1 MKNKRKKD
9 SVNSFKKVYPN
20 AYLCTQNKTNTN
32 IGYYIL
38 QIK

>member
-1 MKNKRKKD
+1 MKNIKLNY
-9 SVNSFKKVYPN
+9 SVNTFKKLYPD
-20 AYLCTQNKTNTN
+20 ASKCTQNKTNTN

>member
-1 MKNKRKKD
+1 MKNIKLNY